1 MSTIGIMYKQPRVF
15 AHDTWPVVIGA
26 INYTWNINKKVPP
39 SSPLSWAGILVTNTG
54 NGGAN
59 PYVAG
64 DTITLSPG
72 SGSVPGVL
80 TVDAVDAAGLIT
92 DWSFDPTTVTNL
104 GVGYRV
110 GDSLTQAATSGAGLG
125 FQCDITN
132 IDIPNTQEAGCCLYF
147 SPAAAAAASFSV
159 IMEAG
164 RYDGSGGDG
173 YPASEVRTFQLVPV
187 GTFMPV
193 LVKQITTVIA
203 STGDILALY

>member
-1 MSTIGIMYKQPRVF
+1 MYKQPRVF
-15 AHDTWPVVIGA
+15 AHDAWPVVIGA
-26 INYTWNINKKVPP
+26 INYTWNINKKI
-39 SSPLSWAGILVTNTG
+39 SGLDWAGILVTNTG

-59 PYVAG
+59 PYEAG

-80 TVDAVDAAGLIT
+80 TVEAVDAAGLIT

-110 GDSLTQAATSGAGLG
+110 GDSLTQAGTTSVAGTG
-125 FQCDITN
+125 FECDITN

-147 SPAAAAAASFSV
+147 SPAAALPVTFSV

-164 RYDGSGGDG
+164 RYDGSNGDG
-173 YPASEVRTFQLVPV
+173 YPASDVRTFQLIPV
-187 GTFMPV
+187 GSFMPV

-203 STGDILALY
+203 APGDILALY